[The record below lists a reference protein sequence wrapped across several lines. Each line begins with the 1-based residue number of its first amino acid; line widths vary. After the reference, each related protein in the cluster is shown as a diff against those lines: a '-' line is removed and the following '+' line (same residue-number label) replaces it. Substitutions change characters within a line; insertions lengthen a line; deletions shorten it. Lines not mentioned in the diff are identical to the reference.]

1 MVVLG
6 VYAFSPGKVILL
18 GEHFVVH
25 GAYAL
30 VAAIEQGSTTKSS
43 YSEVDEI
50 ISENLNLRWKQGKP
64 VPKELLPYTKAL
76 ERIRS
81 EFPVSKKIRSLIRT
95 TFPLSAGLGSSSSSS
110 VSYVASVLK
119 LIDGDI
125 DSSRVFNIAME
136 SERVTHGNPSGVDV
150 FIGVEGGVH
159 LYRKDGSKKQ
169 VNLSTPVKLI
179 IVNTGIRRSTSY
191 LISKFSSYRQVFPAY
206 FDGVV
211 KASSYVA
218 VLGSDYLSK
227 GMLSEFGLLLN
238 YQHVILSFF
247 GVSCK
252 SLDDV
257 VNLSIEG
264 GALGAKLT
272 GAGGG
277 GCAIVLP
284 DQSSVETVLR
294 KLKTFEAFVT
304 NIPSGGLKTWTE

>member
-1 MVVLG
+1 VVVL
-6 VYAFSPGKVILL
+6 YACAFSPGKVILL

-30 VAAIEQGSTTKSS
+30 IAAIEQGSTTKSS
-43 YSEVDEI
+43 LSDVDEI
-50 ISENLNLRWKQGKP
+50 VSENLNLRWREGDLI
-64 VPKELLPYTKAL
+64 PKELLPYKKAL

-81 EFPVSKKIRSLIRT
+81 EFPASKKIKSLIST
-95 TFPLSAGLGSSSSSS
+95 TIPLSAGLGSSSSTS

-119 LIDGDI
+119 LL
-125 DSSRVFNIAME
+125 DSDADSGRIFDIAME
-136 SERVTHGNPSGVDV
+136 SERVTHGNPSGGDV
-150 FIGVEGGVH
+150 FVGVEGGVH
-159 LYRKDGSKKQ
+159 LYKRDGPKRQ
-169 VNLSTPVKLI
+169 VNLSAPIKLI
-179 IVNTGIRRSTSY
+179 VVNTGIRRSTSY
-191 LISKFSSYRQVFPAY
+191 LVSKFSSYRHIFPSY

-211 KASSYVA
+211 KASSHIA

-227 GMLSEFGLLLN
+227 GMLNEFGLLMN
-238 YQHVILSFF
+238 YQHAILSFF

-252 SLDDV
+252 PLDNL

-284 DQSSVETVLR
+284 DQSSFGTLIR
-294 KLKTFEAFVT
+294 KLEAFDVFVT
-304 NIPSGGLKTWTE
+304 TIPSGGLKTWTE